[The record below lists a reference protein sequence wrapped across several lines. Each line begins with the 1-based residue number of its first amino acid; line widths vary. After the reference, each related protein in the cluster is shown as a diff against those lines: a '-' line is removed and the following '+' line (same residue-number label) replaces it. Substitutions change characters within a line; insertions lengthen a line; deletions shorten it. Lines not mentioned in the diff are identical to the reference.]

1 VSLSAGFRISM
12 SPGSSSTNDLGVLS
26 VSIFDV
32 LVLLSDRFLSGETA
46 LGSSLGLLGM
56 ESLLVF
62 SIFDS

>member
-1 VSLSAGFRISM
+1 M

-32 LVLLSDRFLSGETA
+32 LVLLSDRFLPGETA
-46 LGSSLGLLGM
+46 LGSSLGLLSM

-62 SIFDS
+62 STFDS